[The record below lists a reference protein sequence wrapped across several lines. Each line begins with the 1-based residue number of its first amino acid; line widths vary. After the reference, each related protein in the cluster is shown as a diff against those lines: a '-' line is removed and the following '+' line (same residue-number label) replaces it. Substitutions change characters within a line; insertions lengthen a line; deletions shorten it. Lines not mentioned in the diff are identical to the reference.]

1 MTPRDDG
8 ATPRQLAF
16 LAALTGP
23 DALARLSRGE
33 ATSLIGFLK
42 GPPPN
47 MSRAQQLRL
56 IHLLEALDRADVR
69 ELIGELIDR
78 VAAGRAES
86 GGDHDRAA

>member
-16 LAALTGP
+16 LAVLTEP
-23 DALARLSRGE
+23 DALARLSRAE
-33 ATSLIGFLK
+33 AAALIGLLK

-56 IHLLEALDRADVR
+56 MHLLESLDRADVR
-69 ELIGELIDR
+69 VLIGELIDR
-78 VAAGRAES
+78 VAAGRAEN